1 MMDRPEEDP
10 YLSPGAF
17 GRALHEFLQVSLEL
31 APAEE
36 SELVTKAREH
46 LEVEDLGALPIQ
58 SRDLGTPDHPNL
70 QVALDR
76 LVADRGWELEVVG
89 LRSEHAGMMGGL
101 PLQRSLPAP
110 RHRTIATCRT
120 PYD

>member
-58 SRDLGTPDHPNL
+58 SRDLGTRSPSPGSHRNTTSSPARGTSRGWFLDAP
-70 QVALDR
+70 VAL
-76 LVADRGWELEVVG
+76 AAASE
-89 LRSEHAGMMGGL
+89 RSA
-101 PLQRSLPAP
+101 
-110 RHRTIATCRT
+110 
-120 PYD
+120 